1 MKILKKLFYFLAG
14 MLIVFC
20 ALIIA
25 CAFRPEMA
33 ENIAAFLYAGR
44 NQPAVENA
52 QGDSEAEMTAN
63 LPIGSGENQN
73 TADVRKNEKME
84 ADGVLD
90 IPITRQNSASVP
102 ETVSGRNGY
111 QEIQDDEEQ
120 IDEETARQLQ
130 NRLGAG
136 NTGDGLKFDA
146 AYYPYYAML
155 NDKEQHLYRQIY
167 ANAGEGHA
175 AFAPVESVSPEQL
188 KNVFSAVYNDHPEL
202 FWMDTA
208 YACKYTER
216 GSCVEIDL
224 QFNRTMQNLD
234 SAKAAFDKNAGYIL
248 EEAGKLPNDYEKEKY
263 VHDALIDKIFYNV
276 SAEMNQSAYSAM
288 VNGETVC
295 AGYARA
301 FQYLLQQLGI
311 PCYYCTGYA
320 EERHAWNIV
329 ALDDGYYH
337 VDVTWDDE
345 ANGSYDYFNKTDA
358 DYADS
363 HLRQDMSVNLP
374 ACNGQAYRNLEP
386 DSWESSLRNLADTG
400 IGEDQVLNNMQA
412 YYDNC
417 YSQIVQKGMGNYT
430 FYNVLNGE
438 QLLDK
443 WYQNYQMENYK
454 QGYLEAAMT
463 ALNATS
469 CSMSL
474 QVEQLQGDK
483 YLVGHEISMW

>member
-20 ALIIA
+20 ALIIV
-25 CAFRPEMA
+25 CAFRPEVA
-33 ENIAAFLYAGR
+33 GNIAAFLYADR
-44 NQPAVENA
+44 NRPAMEALQGSLETEIVTRLP
-52 QGDSEAEMTAN
+52 GDSE
-63 LPIGSGENQN
+63 ENQN
-73 TADVRKNEKME
+73 TPVIGENENAAE
-84 ADGVLD
+84 GRIVDLPTPEQD
-90 IPITRQNSASVP
+90 SASIP

-111 QEIQDDEEQ
+111 QEIQDEEEQ

-130 NRLGAG
+130 NRLGTG
-136 NTGDGLKFDA
+136 NTGDGLEFDSV
-146 AYYPYYAML
+146 YYPYYAML
-155 NDKEQHLYRQIY
+155 NTGEQHLYRQIY
-167 ANAGEGHA
+167 ANAGAGYE

-208 YACKYTER
+208 YACKYTTA

-234 SAKAAFDKNAGYIL
+234 SAKSAFDENAGYIL
-248 EEAGKLPNDYEKEKY
+248 EEARKLPNNYEKEKY
-263 VHDALIDKIFYNV
+263 VHDALIDKIFYNA
-276 SAEMNQSAYSAM
+276 SAEMNQSAYSAL

-345 ANGSYDYFNKTDA
+345 ANGSYDFFNKTDA

-363 HLRQDMSVNLP
+363 HLRQDLSVNLP
-374 ACNGQAYRNLEP
+374 ACNGQTYRNLEP
-386 DSWESSLRNLADTG
+386 DSWESGLRNLTDTG
-400 IGEDQVLNNMQA
+400 IEENQVITGIQA
-412 YYDNC
+412 YYDDC

-430 FYNVLNGE
+430 FYNVLEGE
-438 QLLDK
+438 QLLNE
-443 WYQNYQMENYK
+443 WYQSYQMESYK

-463 ALNATS
+463 ALNAAS

-483 YLVGHEISMW
+483 YLVGHEISIW

>member
-1 MKILKKLFYFLAG
+1 MKIIKKIFYFLAG

-20 ALIIA
+20 ALIIV
-25 CAFRPEMA
+25 CAFRPEVA
-33 ENIAAFLYAGR
+33 GNIASFLYTGR
-44 NQPAVENA
+44 NKPAMEEVQGSLETEIVA
-52 QGDSEAEMTAN
+52 RLPGDS
-63 LPIGSGENQN
+63 GKKQN
-73 TADVRKNEKME
+73 TTDMVETEDASEDR
-84 ADGVLD
+84 
-90 IPITRQNSASVP
+90 ITDMPMPGQDSASVP

-111 QEIQDDEEQ
+111 QEIQDEEEQ

-130 NRLGAG
+130 NRLGTG
-136 NTGDGLKFDA
+136 NTGDGLEFDA
-146 AYYPYYAML
+146 VYYPYYAML
-155 NDKEQHLYRQIY
+155 NEKEQHLYRQIY
-167 ANAGEGHA
+167 ANAGAGYD

-188 KNVFSAVYNDHPEL
+188 KNIFSAVYNDHPEL

-208 YACKYTER
+208 YACKYT
-216 GSCVEIDL
+216 GTGTCVEIDL
-224 QFNRTMQNLD
+224 QFNRTMNNLD
-234 SAKAAFDKNAGYIL
+234 SAKAAFDENAGYIL

-263 VHDALIDKIFYNV
+263 VHDALIEKIVYNA

-345 ANGSYDYFNKTDA
+345 ANGSYDFFNKTDA

-363 HLRQDMSVNLP
+363 HFRQDMSVNLP
-374 ACNGQAYRNLEP
+374 VCNGQTYRNLEP
-386 DSWESSLRNLADTG
+386 DSRESGLRNLADTG
-400 IGEDQVLNNMQA
+400 IEENQVISGLQA
-412 YYDNC
+412 YYDDC

-430 FYNVLNGE
+430 FYNVLEGE
-438 QLLDK
+438 QLLDE
-443 WYQNYQMENYK
+443 WYGNYQAENYK

-474 QVEQLQGDK
+474 QVEQLQGGK
-483 YLVGHEISMW
+483 YLVGHEISIW

>member
-1 MKILKKLFYFLAG
+1 MKIFKKLFYFLAG

-25 CAFRPEMA
+25 CAFKPEMA
-33 ENIAAFLYAGR
+33 GNIAAFLYAGR
-44 NQPAVENA
+44 NQPAMEDVQNGFET
-52 QGDSEAEMTAN
+52 DVTAK
-63 LPIGSGENQN
+63 LPADIEEKQN
-73 TADVRKNEKME
+73 TADIKENQKTTEKRI
-84 ADGVLD
+84 VD
-90 IPITRQNSASVP
+90 IPVSQQNSSLSR
-102 ETVSGRNGY
+102 EIISGRNGY
-111 QEIQDDEEQ
+111 QEIQDKEEQ
-120 IDEETARQLQ
+120 IDEETARQLR
-130 NRLGAG
+130 NLLGEG
-136 NTGDGLKFDA
+136 STGDGLKFDSV
-146 AYYPYYAML
+146 YYPYYAML
-155 NDKEQHLYRQIY
+155 NAKEQHLYRQIY
-167 ANAGEGHA
+167 ANANAGKGE
-175 AFAPVESVSPEQL
+175 FAPVESVSPEQL

-208 YACKYTER
+208 YACKYTTA
-216 GSCVEIDL
+216 GTCVEIDL

-248 EEAGKLPNDYEKEKY
+248 EEARKLPNDYEKEKY
-263 VHDALIDKIFYNV
+263 VHDALIDKIFYNA

-329 ALDDGYYH
+329 ELDDGYYH

-345 ANGSYDYFNKTDA
+345 ANGSYDFFNKTDA

-386 DSWESSLRNLADTG
+386 DSWESGMRNLADTG
-400 IGEDQVLNNMQA
+400 IGENQVITGMQA
-412 YYDNC
+412 YYDDC

-430 FYNVLNGE
+430 FYNVLEGQ
-438 QLLDK
+438 QLFDE
-443 WYQNYQMENYK
+443 WYREYQTENYK

-463 ALNATS
+463 TLNATS
-469 CSMSL
+469 CNMSL

-483 YLVGHEISMW
+483 YLIGHEISMW